1 MIRIMEEGRGRLVS
15 QLRIFK
21 LNCNPFSILG
31 GTDSMLAAALLAV
44 VNSMKSSFFPSRL
57 PDVGT
62 LHLGFPAATLTVL
75 RRIPDPST
83 VTCIFL
89 GLWCDLVCLFVLF

>member
-15 QLRIFK
+15 QQLRIFK

-31 GTDSMLAAALLAV
+31 WTDSMLAAALLAV

-62 LHLGFPAATLTVL
+62 RHMGLQVATLTV
-75 RRIPDPST
+75 
-83 VTCIFL
+83 F
-89 GLWCDLVCLFVLF
+89 